1 MIKFTLYKS
10 AQSIRTIH
18 AEDIHAALAQC
29 PEMNNHTVFVH
40 GFFFAYQWVGGNIP
54 YELIAE

>member
-10 AQSIRTIH
+10 ARAVRTFH
-18 AEDIHAALAQC
+18 ATDVHTALSQC
-29 PEMNNHTVFVH
+29 PEMTEPKMFIFDC
-40 GFFFAYQWVGGNIP
+40 GAYQWVGNIP

>member
-10 AQSIRTIH
+10 AQSIRAIH

-29 PEMNNHTVFVH
+29 PEMNNPTEFVH
-40 GFFFAYQWVGGNIP
+40 DYGAHQWVGGDTP

>member
-10 AQSIRTIH
+10 ARAVRTFH
-18 AEDIHAALAQC
+18 ATDVHAALAQC
-29 PEMNNHTVFVH
+29 PEMNNPTVFVH
-40 GFFFAYQWVGGNIP
+40 GFFAHQWVGGETP